1 MMPNFQH
8 ADWLINDDE
17 MLWHDEELTRIKA
30 SLGESGIDLSANNAQ
45 GTEDA
50 EAEDPAPADSTQE
63 VAAKVQCLYGDDL
76 GHGRVNWKNKPTH
89 PDGPKSDLINKDS
102 GYVVRKTSQGVNH
115 PWEMHS
121 VIVRSP
127 HIMKILRQILSDYP
141 GVSPAVDHLTLDKPF
156 EPMFHHWDDFC
167 QAVEQSDDFTK
178 QHVEGFVMFLK
189 EELAPY
195 FEVLNNA
202 DAHGII
208 EHQNLWTIFA
218 PHQLV
223 WTDLKQHH
231 SIGEVEQ
238 AKSDRFTGD
247 FVVSYKQTVWDGFEL
262 KAKSGAVGIPS
273 FTGTRAIAGL
283 QAIPFLR
290 KPDAADIE
298 KVVLDRGR
306 KFLGLLG
313 CHYREY
319 LGFGAFERPNEM
331 VERPRIEW
339 EAVRRDRNNT
349 VNRPADV
356 LSSRSQVVLS
366 WMLPYGMERWEI
378 AASLQMLT
386 LCQRPIEKL

>member
-1 MMPNFQH
+1 
-8 ADWLINDDE
+8 
-17 MLWHDEELTRIKA
+17 
-30 SLGESGIDLSANNAQ
+30 
-45 GTEDA
+45 
-50 EAEDPAPADSTQE
+50 
-63 VAAKVQCLYGDDL
+63 
-76 GHGRVNWKNKPTH
+76 
-89 PDGPKSDLINKDS
+89 
-102 GYVVRKTSQGVNH
+102 
-115 PWEMHS
+115 MHS

-238 AKSDRFTGD
+238 ASKVGSLYGRFRC
-247 FVVSYKQTVWDGFEL
+247 
-262 KAKSGAVGIPS
+262 I
-273 FTGTRAIAGL
+273 I
-283 QAIPFLR
+283 QANR
-290 KPDAADIE
+290 
-298 KVVLDRGR
+298 
-306 KFLGLLG
+306 LGW
-313 CHYREY
+313 
-319 LGFGAFERPNEM
+319 F
-331 VERPRIEW
+331 RIEGQI
-339 EAVRRDRNNT
+339 RRCGH
-349 VNRPADV
+349 PV
-356 LSSRSQVVLS
+356 LHWDTRHRRITGNSIFEKTRRSRH
-366 WMLPYGMERWEI
+366 
-378 AASLQMLT
+378 
-386 LCQRPIEKL
+386 

>member
-1 MMPNFQH
+1 MPNFQH

-63 VAAKVQCLYGDDL
+63 VAAKVQYLYGDDL

-102 GYVVRKTSQGVNH
+102 G
-115 PWEMHS
+115 
-121 VIVRSP
+121 P

-313 CHYREY
+313 C
-319 LGFGAFERPNEM
+319 
-331 VERPRIEW
+331 
-339 EAVRRDRNNT
+339 
-349 VNRPADV
+349 
-356 LSSRSQVVLS
+356 
-366 WMLPYGMERWEI
+366 LPGVPGLW
-378 AASLQMLT
+378 SV
-386 LCQRPIEKL
+386 